1 MKIGP
6 EQVRKIAYLARL
18 RLEESEVVQMS
29 EQLSAILDYV
39 EQLEGLDTTNVE
51 PLAQVIPSETPFRAD
66 EVSSDFPHGLV
77 TKNAPE
83 AEQGMFR
90 VPQVIED

>member
-6 EQVRKIAYLARL
+6 EQVRKIADLARL
-18 RLEESEVVQMS
+18 ELADDELEQMS
-29 EQLSAILDYV
+29 SQLSAILDYV
-39 EQLEGLDTTNVE
+39 EQLSALDTSNVE
-51 PLAQVIPSETPFRAD
+51 PLAQVVPSETPFRAD
-66 EVSSDFPHGLV
+66 EVTSDFPEGLV